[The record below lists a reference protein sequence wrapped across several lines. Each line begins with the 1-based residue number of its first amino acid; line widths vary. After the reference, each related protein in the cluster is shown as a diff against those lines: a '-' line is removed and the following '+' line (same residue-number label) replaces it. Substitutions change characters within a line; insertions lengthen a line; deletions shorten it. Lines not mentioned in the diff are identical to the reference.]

1 MSWPAT
7 RRFGIDAAPDGLAF
21 VQDLLNTASPG
32 KSLKPDLLSEPDT
45 AREWLDEAVANLAPT
60 TERDV
65 ERIELGERE
74 LAALRGF
81 RDDLRALLGG
91 DTTVVLPTSV
101 VTLRADDG
109 GTLRVEPRGKGWRAV
124 AEMALIEIMEAQRA
138 DRWRR
143 LKTCGNEVCLVAFYD
158 RSRNNSGVWHDVH
171 VCGNAAN
178 LRAYRARKRAA
189 GE

>member
-21 VQDLLNTASPG
+21 VQDLLNTAAPG

-45 AREWLDEAVANLAPT
+45 AREWLDEAVANRARAT
-60 TERDV
+60 G
-65 ERIELGERE
+65 RIDLSERE

-81 RDDLRALLGG
+81 RDDLRSLLGG
-91 DTTVVLPTSV
+91 DTTVALPTSV
-101 VTLRADDG
+101 VTLRTDDG

-124 AEMALIEIMEAQRA
+124 AELALIEIMEAQRA

-143 LKTCGNEVCLVAFYD
+143 LKTCRSEACLVAFYD
-158 RSRNNSGVWHDVH
+158 QSRNNSGVWHDVH

-189 GE
+189 GD